1 MNKIYLLLIV
11 CCIVCTSVFSQSLN
25 IFVSPTGTDTGYGT
39 TTANPVS
46 LNRAKAIAKL
56 SANKLKACDIWLM
69 DGIYT
74 YLALDSTDTRN
85 ATTPVTY
92 HSLNRLKASF
102 QPITPINLTDLM
114 PIPDSIKSRI
124 IDTIAKT
131 KVMQVDLSKY
141 NLSNIAPW
149 PKLFEYPV
157 TVTAT
162 GSTRQNWPLL
172 YQNTTPLPM
181 AQYPKGDSVMRMKK
195 VLVNGT
201 STSKVDTAG
210 VFKYRDGRCKYWGQA
225 IKEGLWLRGC
235 WRVPWQMDFVKTD
248 SINLVDSIVYQ
259 SVGVP
264 LGIGNKY
271 SRPAGNGQE
280 PYIAVNLLEEISF
293 PGEWAIN
300 FNTKTLYIYPPDS
313 GTLNISSNSITPT
326 ISLNKVNYTNF
337 DGITLDG
344 GSSIGIKLSGC
355 SNVNIAGMEIKHLS
369 SYAVLIADGNNC
381 TARSNDI
388 HDVGEGGV
396 YVINSTYNADQLT
409 LKSCNH
415 KIINNHIYNYAQDVF
430 LYAAAIDTRYAIGC
444 YGAYNKIH
452 GCKHVGV
459 LFGGNN
465 NLFEYNDV
473 SNVVTTYNDMGA
485 FYTAESVTKR
495 GSIIQHNYIH
505 NMNYCGSA
513 LYADNNSQGSTFNGN
528 IAANCL
534 FGVQNNFGLFNR
546 FNNNIYFNNYKD
558 QCTYEVG
565 SDTSTTSN
573 NYKAVQTIYNKST
586 TYQNDYPE
594 LKDYIPTVNKAYA
607 STMWTQITG
616 CAFLGTSVGD
626 KKCINIVA
634 DSILF
639 LSNGNIN
646 TKYAVSGAGF
656 TKYRLI
662 CNNNFYAKTSLLKAP
677 YTNTL
682 DSLKATGI
690 FSKTLST
697 NWHIDRIGLFKDS
710 IYRSDISQTQT
721 QGAAPSFNVKIAS
734 LHSYT
739 TPDTLNITVTIK
751 NPNIDSCYSSI
762 LLYDSSKANIS
773 APFVLKKASFDSIV
787 LTAQWANPPVGNHL
801 LSVHLLDSTLW
812 NFASDSTLITITEGL
827 PVTISSF
834 NATAIGNTILTNW
847 HTENELNTSHFI
859 IQHST
864 DGTSFKDIETIK
876 AVGIGANSY
885 QFIDYKP
892 TNGAN
897 YYRLESVD
905 KDGAISYS
913 KVVSVSL
920 TINDSRLTIYP
931 NPAKSNVTIK
941 GNHIASVQVIDNTGR
956 VVKFVYLKD
965 ASNPT
970 LSINDIPAGAYHLLI
985 QNTDGVVSEIGFV
998 KE

>member
-201 STSKVDTAG
+201 YTSKVDTPG
-210 VFKYRDGRCKYWGQA
+210 VFKYRDGRCQYWGQA

-248 SINLVDSIVYQ
+248 SINFIDSIVYQ
-259 SVGVP
+259 SMGVQG
-264 LGIGNKY
+264 GIGDKY
-271 SRPAGNGQE
+271 TRPAGNGKE
-280 PYIAVNLLEEISF
+280 PYIAVNLLEEISL

-313 GTLNISSNSITPT
+313 GTLNISSNSATPT

-344 GSSIGIKLSGC
+344 GSGIGVKLSGC
-355 SNVNIAGMEIKHLS
+355 NNVMIAGMEIKHLS